1 MWDYGSGD
9 MVANGVHLFD
19 IARWGLQKE
28 EYPVKVSSKGGYFAF
43 ESDQETPNT
52 QSAIFE
58 YADGTILQGDVRGV
72 YTNKE
77 DDLKIGNFF
86 YGTKGWMH
94 INAFGNK
101 WKTFY
106 GWDNE
111 PGPTSESAE
120 EGADPMNLTGSGD
133 AAHLQNFLDV
143 IRSGKHEDLA
153 CDIVT
158 GHKSA
163 VIGHIANIS
172 YRTGRELRID
182 GNKCRFVDDSKANKF
197 IRRKDRKPYIVPNK
211 V

>member
-1 MWDYGSGD
+1 
-9 MVANGVHLFD
+9 
-19 IARWGLQKE
+19 
-28 EYPVKVSSKGGYFAF
+28 
-43 ESDQETPNT
+43 
-52 QSAIFE
+52 
-58 YADGTILQGDVRGV
+58 
-72 YTNKE
+72 
-77 DDLKIGNFF
+77 
-86 YGTKGWMH
+86 
-94 INAFGNK
+94 
-101 WKTFY
+101 
-106 GWDNE
+106 
-111 PGPTSESAE
+111 
-120 EGADPMNLTGSGD
+120 MNLTGSGD
-133 AAHLQNFLDV
+133 ALHLQNFLDV